1 MAHLLTASM
10 TADAPAADDIPSKP
24 IYTAF
29 DDDDETEEDI
39 KPKKPAP
46 QPIPA
51 RTPIVPR
58 PAPITTYKPAYV
70 PPSPAAVPAS
80 AKPKAVVDTSKVHAG
95 VIVKHKA
102 FRLGQ
107 VKGID
112 GGFIVVV
119 FNGIDKKF
127 QFPGAFEQGFLAIE
141 E

>member
-46 QPIPA
+46 QP
-51 RTPIVPR
+51 
-58 PAPITTYKPAYV
+58 
-70 PPSPAAVPAS
+70 SPAAVPAS

-102 FRLGQ
+102 FGLGQ
-107 VKGID
+107 VKGM
-112 GGFIVVV
+112 
-119 FNGIDKKF
+119 
-127 QFPGAFEQGFLAIE
+127 AE
-141 E
+141 

>member
-1 MAHLLTASM
+1 MAGLLTASM

-24 IYTAF
+24 VYTAF
-29 DDDDETEEDI
+29 DDNEATEEEI
-39 KPKKPAP
+39 KPKKSAP
-46 QPIPA
+46 QPAPA

-58 PAPITTYKPAYV
+58 PALITTYKPAYV
-70 PPSPAAVPAS
+70 PPSPADVPTS

-102 FRLGQ
+102 FGTGK

-112 GGFIVVV
+112 GGMIVVV
-119 FNGIDKKF
+119 FNSIDKKF